1 MSRWRR
7 WWPGSAD
14 GLGYIRRVDKLP
26 RYRTGK
32 PALDQQI
39 ADLIDEAALTSDTD
53 LTFEMV
59 VSALRLGL
67 EDVDRADLKLVNA
80 ALKELRYA
88 FHVFAPYRGIP
99 KCTIFG
105 SARIKPGD
113 PAYECAKQFGAQMA
127 ERDWMVMTGA
137 GPGIMAAGL
146 EGAGAENSFGINIML
161 PFEASAN
168 EVIADDPKLI
178 NFRYFF
184 TRKVTFM
191 KESQG
196 YAILPGGFGTMDE
209 AFELLTLM
217 QTGKTFLAPVV
228 LLDPVGSTY
237 WERWRQFVVDELLG
251 DGLISEADMDLIH
264 ITNSVADA
272 ADEISRFYRNYH
284 SSRAVGQR
292 LVMRMHNEL
301 SDDTLATLNAEFGDI
316 IEEGQIERIDV
327 TDSELRDGDNVDLHR
342 IAFRF
347 NRHGYARLRA
357 LVDAINA

>member
-1 MSRWRR
+1 MH
-7 WWPGSAD
+7 
-14 GLGYIRRVDKLP
+14 
-26 RYRTGK
+26 
-32 PALDQQI
+32 
-39 ADLIDEAALTSDTD
+39 EDTD
-53 LTFEMV
+53 LVYEMV
-59 VSALRLGL
+59 VSALRMGL
-67 EDVDRADLKLVNA
+67 EDVDRADRKLVNA

-88 FHVFAPYRGIP
+88 FHVFAPYRTIP
-99 KCTIFG
+99 KATIFG
-105 SARIKPGD
+105 SARIQPGD
-113 PAYECAKQFGAQMA
+113 PAYECAKQLGAAMA

-191 KESQG
+191 KETAG

-217 QTGKTFLAPVV
+217 QTGKSSLAPVV
-228 LLDPVGSTY
+228 LLDPAGSTY
-237 WERWRQFVVDELLG
+237 WERWHDFVVKELLAG
-251 DGLISEADMDLIH
+251 GLISEADMGLVK
-264 ITNSVADA
+264 ITNSVTEA
-272 ADEISRFYRNYH
+272 ADELTRFYRTYH

-292 LVMRMHNEL
+292 LVLRLKREVSDAEL
-301 SDDTLATLNAEFGDI
+301 DALNTEFADI
-316 IEEGQIERIDV
+316 IEDGAIERIET
-327 TDSELRDGDNVDLHR
+327 TDSELRDRDHVDLPR

-347 NRHGYARLRA
+347 NRHGYARLRLLIDA
-357 LVDAINA
+357 LNNATPAT